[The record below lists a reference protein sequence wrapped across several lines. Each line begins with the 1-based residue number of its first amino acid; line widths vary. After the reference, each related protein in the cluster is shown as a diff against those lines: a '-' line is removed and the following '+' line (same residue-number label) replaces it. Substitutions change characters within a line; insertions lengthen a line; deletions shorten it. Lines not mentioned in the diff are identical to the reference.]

1 MEGLILGD
9 AISKIEIGPLLVEQR
24 RIGDE
29 FRVVERSITE
39 LHGMLG
45 ARNVDPA
52 DRVEMEAGII
62 SRTAELMRLG
72 KRMLE
77 LDAAVTVASLR
88 PA

>member
-1 MEGLILGD
+1 MI
-9 AISKIEIGPLLVEQR
+9 
-24 RIGDE
+24 
-29 FRVVERSITE
+29 ERSITE

-45 ARNVDPA
+45 ARNVDQA
-52 DRVEMEAGII
+52 DRAEMEPGVI
-62 SRTAELMRLG
+62 SRTDEFMRLG